1 MSIDLDN
8 FNAFGTRPRKVKTS
22 APTDSPMRADGATDG
37 ALRAAFVESFGADR
51 LADIES
57 DERRWSWVEID
68 LGAIRHNTYANK
80 RCLKPG
86 TRLMAVVKADGYGHG
101 AVQVARTALSAGASQ
116 LAVATVDEGIELRRA
131 GIAAPILIL
140 SEPPASAAPLLLQ
153 HDIMPSVYTPEFA
166 IAYAE
171 LADAHGMRAPYHL
184 ALNTGMNRIGVRH
197 DEVVE
202 FARQISFHRALDQVG
217 TFTHFATADCAETL
231 DFNLQFRRFADAI
244 EGMRVAGI
252 DPGIVHCANSA
263 ALLRYPETHM
273 DMVRM
278 GISLY
283 GFHPCPETRGAAV
296 LKPAMSVHARI
307 TAVNAPQLSE
317 GVGYGLHYRST
328 GSVRICTV
336 PVGYADGFARALSG
350 RTDFIY
356 GGRRCHQVGNICMD
370 QSMFEVD
377 MRSLGTRPR
386 LDPQVG
392 DEVVVIGE
400 KDGLSVGVEELC
412 DVLGTIPYEVC
423 CALAMRM
430 PKVYV
435 R

>member
-1 MSIDLDN
+1 
-8 FNAFGTRPRKVKTS
+8 
-22 APTDSPMRADGATDG
+22 
-37 ALRAAFVESFGADR
+37 
-51 LADIES
+51 
-57 DERRWSWVEID
+57 
-68 LGAIRHNTYANK
+68 
-80 RCLKPG
+80 
-86 TRLMAVVKADGYGHG
+86 
-101 AVQVARTALSAGASQ
+101 
-116 LAVATVDEGIELRRA
+116 
-131 GIAAPILIL
+131 
-140 SEPPASAAPLLLQ
+140 
-153 HDIMPSVYTPEFA
+153 
-166 IAYAE
+166 
-171 LADAHGMRAPYHL
+171 
-184 ALNTGMNRIGVRH
+184 
-197 DEVVE
+197 
-202 FARQISFHRALDQVG
+202 
-217 TFTHFATADCAETL
+217 
-231 DFNLQFRRFADAI
+231 
-244 EGMRVAGI
+244 MRVAGI

-412 DVLGTIPYEVC
+412 DVLGTIPYEIC
-423 CALAMRM
+423 CALTMRM

>member
-22 APTDSPMRADGATDG
+22 APTDGPMRADGATDG

-197 DEVVE
+197 DEAVE

-370 QSMFEVD
+370 QS
-377 MRSLGTRPR
+377 
-386 LDPQVG
+386 
-392 DEVVVIGE
+392 
-400 KDGLSVGVEELC
+400 
-412 DVLGTIPYEVC
+412 
-423 CALAMRM
+423 
-430 PKVYV
+430 
-435 R
+435 